1 MLEGTYFPRVQLV
14 TAIPRLWIQIRL
26 IQINLLSHNHRIIR
40 GSRILADDELISN
53 KLYSYLNSTM
63 KAQPSPKR
71 YFENSFKDN
80 DMTGK
85 SSTGYLEKLHVPLL
99 YGHFSIKNLNIVF

>member
-1 MLEGTYFPRVQLV
+1 
-14 TAIPRLWIQIRL
+14 
-26 IQINLLSHNHRIIR
+26 
-40 GSRILADDELISN
+40 
-53 KLYSYLNSTM
+53 M